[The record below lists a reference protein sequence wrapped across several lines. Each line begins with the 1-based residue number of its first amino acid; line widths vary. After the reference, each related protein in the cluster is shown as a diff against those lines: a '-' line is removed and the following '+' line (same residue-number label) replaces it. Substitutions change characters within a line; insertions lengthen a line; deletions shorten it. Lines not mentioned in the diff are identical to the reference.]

1 MTVNIASSPQESDA
15 AESIVRHHQSML
27 DEARALTEQLMDGSP
42 STTALGD
49 WYQRVL
55 LPHAVAEEEV
65 LYAAARPLAAPL
77 IDAMVLEHAALRE
90 LLDELRSVKS
100 PVRVAAA
107 AGALLAL
114 LESHIAKENDI
125 VVPLLSGAA
134 DVRLNELLQ
143 TMHGRLDEAPE
154 HTEAS
159 HDCTCDE
166 PTDDL
171 PVLDAR
177 AVPHAIRHA
186 TVFGA
191 LDAIRPGKG
200 LVLVAP
206 HDPLPLLAQLERRSP
221 DAFDV
226 AYRQR
231 GPEAWRLTITRKP
244 ADG

>member
-1 MTVNIASSPQESDA
+1 MTVNIASNPQESAA

-27 DEARALTEQLMDGSP
+27 DEGRALTEQVMEDALRS
-42 STTALGD
+42 TALVD
-49 WYQRVL
+49 WYERVL
-55 LPHAVAEEEV
+55 LPHATAEEDV
-65 LYAAARPLAAPL
+65 LYTAARPLAAPL
-77 IDAMVLEHAALRE
+77 IDTMVSEHAALRE
-90 LLDELRSVKS
+90 LLSELDSAKS
-100 PVRVAAA
+100 PVRVAG
-107 AGALLAL
+107 AGRALLAL
-114 LESHIAKENDI
+114 LEIHIAKENDI

-134 DVRLNELLQ
+134 DIRLDELLQ
-143 TMHGRLDEAPE
+143 DMQARLGESSA
-154 HTEAS
+154 TAAS
-159 HDCTCDE
+159 AHDCSCDE

-231 GPEAWRLTITRKP
+231 GPEAWRLTITRK
-244 ADG
+244 